1 MFYRFCV
8 ETLGLVNGN
17 YEHCII
23 KEASSRNEAF
33 LQIVQDAILKGLTI
47 ESITFYGQYTKMP
60 NNSKSTF

>member
-17 YEHCII
+17 YEQCIA
-23 KEASSRNEAF
+23 KEASSKNEAF

-47 ESITFYGQYTKMP
+47 ESITFLGQYTKMP